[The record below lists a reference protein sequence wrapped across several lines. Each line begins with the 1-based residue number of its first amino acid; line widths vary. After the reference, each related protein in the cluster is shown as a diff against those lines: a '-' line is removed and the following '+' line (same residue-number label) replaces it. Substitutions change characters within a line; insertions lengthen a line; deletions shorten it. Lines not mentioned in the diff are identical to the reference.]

1 MRKTTLPVFAALAFL
16 GAPAHALRVVTT
28 LEDFASL
35 AKEVGGARVEA
46 SSLARGY
53 QDPHFV
59 DAKPSL
65 VLQLSRAELLIVA
78 GLDLESGY
86 LPPLL
91 DQSRNRNIRPGSPG
105 YLDASVGCEILGR
118 PTQAV
123 TRAMGD
129 VHPLGNPHYW
139 TDPENGRR
147 IARAIAA
154 KLGALDPA
162 GAADYQRNLDDFE
175 RRLDAKEKEWSALMA
190 PHAGL
195 EVITFHDSWPNFA
208 KRFGIQVAG
217 HVEPKPGIPPSPS
230 HTLAIINLMKA
241 QNIRLILVEP
251 YFDTKTPKHIAGK
264 TGAEVLTF
272 YPSVGGVP
280 EIRDYLSL
288 FDYNLNALVKALTG
302 TS

>member
-1 MRKTTLPVFAALAFL
+1 MRKATLLAVAALAFL
-16 GAPAHALRVVTT
+16 GSPAHALRVVST
-28 LEDFASL
+28 LEDLASL
-35 AKEVGGARVEA
+35 AKEVGGARVQA

-162 GAADYQRNLDDFE
+162 GAADYQRNLADFE
-175 RRLDAKEKEWSALMA
+175 RRLDAKQKEWSALMA

-195 EVITFHDSWPNFA
+195 KVITFHDSWPNFA

-230 HTLAIINLMKA
+230 HTLQIINLIKA
-241 QNIRLILVEP
+241 QRIRLILVEP
-251 YFDTKTPKHIAGK
+251 YFDTKTPKYIAGK
-264 TGAEVLTF
+264 TGAKVLIF
-272 YPSVGGVP
+272 YPSVGGLP

-288 FDYNLNALVKALTG
+288 FDYNLNALVKALAG
-302 TS
+302 GS

>member
-1 MRKTTLPVFAALAFL
+1 MRKVSLLALAALGFL
-16 GAPAHALRVVTT
+16 AAPAHAVRVVTT
-28 LEDFASL
+28 LEDLASL
-35 AKEVGGARVEA
+35 AKEVGGARVQA

-91 DQSRNRNIRPGSPG
+91 DQSRNQKIRPGSPG
-105 YLDASVGCEILGR
+105 YLDASAGCEILGR

-147 IARAIAA
+147 IARSIAA

-162 GAADYQRNLDDFE
+162 GAADYQRNLADFE
-175 RRLDAKEKEWSALMA
+175 RRMDAKEKEWSALMA
-190 PHAGL
+190 PHSGL
-195 EVITFHDSWPNFA
+195 KVVTFHDSWPNFA

-217 HVEPKPGIPPSPS
+217 HVEPKPGIPPSPT

-251 YFDTKTPKHIAGK
+251 YFDTKTPKYIAGK
-264 TGAEVLTF
+264 TAAKVLIF

-280 EIRDYLSL
+280 EIPDYLSL
-288 FDYNLNALVKALTG
+288 FDYNLNALVKALADAP
-302 TS
+302 